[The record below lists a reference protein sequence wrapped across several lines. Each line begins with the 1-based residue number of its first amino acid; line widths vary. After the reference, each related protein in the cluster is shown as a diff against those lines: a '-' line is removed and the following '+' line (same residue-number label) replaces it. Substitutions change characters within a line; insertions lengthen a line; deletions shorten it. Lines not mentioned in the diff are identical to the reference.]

1 MWRSRGIFLRR
12 GRCCM
17 GPVDV
22 LTRERESAPV
32 SPDVAPIA
40 PERAAVTPVTPVTPE
55 PVAMAAATPAPIT
68 PQAPV
73 YARVTPIQGSRQIP
87 VRDVWF
93 LLISLAT
100 PLVGGLAFTLMDWAG
115 VFTSVDQLLYVVI
128 LAAVGVAVGG
138 VCGYLLRSWWS
149 IAVAPAMF
157 LLGILLVDA
166 VVVVGG
172 GDIAKILAYEVSML
186 AWYLAPPA
194 LGAVIGGLLPG
205 GALRKLNASMKGN
218 APA

>member
-1 MWRSRGIFLRR
+1 
-12 GRCCM
+12 M

-40 PERAAVTPVTPVTPE
+40 PEPAAIPSEPVAVTPVTPE
-55 PVAMAAATPAPIT
+55 PVAMAAVTPAPIT

-73 YARVTPIQGSRQIP
+73 YARIAPVEGSRQIP

-100 PLVGGLAFTLMDWAG
+100 PLVGGLAFTLVDWAG
-115 VFTSVDQLLYVVI
+115 VFASVDQLLYVVI
-128 LAAVGVAVGG
+128 LTAVGVVVGG

-172 GDIAKILAYEVSML
+172 GDIAKILTYEVSML

-194 LGAVIGGLLPG
+194 LGAVVGGLLPG
-205 GALRKLNASMKGN
+205 GALRKLNASMQGN

>member
-1 MWRSRGIFLRR
+1 
-12 GRCCM
+12 M

-40 PERAAVTPVTPVTPE
+40 PEPAAIPSEPVAVTPVTPE
-55 PVAMAAATPAPIT
+55 PVAMAAVTPAPIT

-73 YARVTPIQGSRQIP
+73 YARIAPVEGSRQIP

-100 PLVGGLAFTLMDWAG
+100 PLVGGLAFTLVDWAG
-115 VFTSVDQLLYVVI
+115 VFASVDQLLYVVI
-128 LAAVGVAVGG
+128 LTAVGVVVGG

-172 GDIAKILAYEVSML
+172 GDIAKILTYEVSML

-194 LGAVIGGLLPG
+194 LGAVVGGLLPG
-205 GALRKLNASMKGN
+205 GALKKLNASMQGN